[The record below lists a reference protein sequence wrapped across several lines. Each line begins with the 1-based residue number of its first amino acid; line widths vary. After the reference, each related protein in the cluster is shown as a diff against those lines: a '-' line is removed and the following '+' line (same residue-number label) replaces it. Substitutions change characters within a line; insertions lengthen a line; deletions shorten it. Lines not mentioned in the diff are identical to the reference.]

1 MLKKLLK
8 KMLRIFQLA
17 SSFYRKDLLV
27 AMSYRINFLISLVI
41 SFFLLYLLYNF
52 SELSFG
58 SSYLKEYKSK
68 EFEYFV
74 LGICVLD
81 FSMIISSRST
91 AALRNYQLTG
101 TLEELFIY
109 FNNRL
114 ALFLLLFTYPII
126 LAFTRFI
133 LFILIG
139 VIFFKLELYLFE
151 NLLFIILTLM
161 SLSLGFIGVAGI
173 AMSLVLILKKGDFI
187 NMLVLFLSVGFGN
200 VLFPQKL
207 LESVPTIFADILPIN
222 HAIIILRESM
232 IMGSEMYDM
241 QSQVLSLT
249 TASIILFI
257 LGSVL
262 LRMSIEFVEKN
273 NTLSQY

>member
-1 MLKKLLK
+1 
-8 KMLRIFQLA
+8 
-17 SSFYRKDLLV
+17 
-27 AMSYRINFLISLVI
+27 
-41 SFFLLYLLYNF
+41 
-52 SELSFG
+52 
-58 SSYLKEYKSK
+58 
-68 EFEYFV
+68 
-74 LGICVLD
+74 
-81 FSMIISSRST
+81 
-91 AALRNYQLTG
+91 
-101 TLEELFIY
+101 
-109 FNNRL
+109 
-114 ALFLLLFTYPII
+114 
-126 LAFTRFI
+126 
-133 LFILIG
+133 
-139 VIFFKLELYLFE
+139 
-151 NLLFIILTLM
+151 M

-232 IMGSEMYDM
+232 IMGSEMHDM